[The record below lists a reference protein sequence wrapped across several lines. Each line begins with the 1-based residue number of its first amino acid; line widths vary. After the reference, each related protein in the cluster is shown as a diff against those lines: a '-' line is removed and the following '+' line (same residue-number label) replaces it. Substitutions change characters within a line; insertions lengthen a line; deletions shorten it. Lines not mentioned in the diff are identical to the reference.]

1 MGTTSPPTGRSDRAE
16 RRMARR
22 VRAWAMADKRHEAR
36 RAARDRAR
44 QAAGERWTAKRD
56 EVLAELVA
64 RQGPANAEMGAAAE
78 EGADAAC
85 GIATPAQLRAWQL
98 TVGAMPAEP
107 GDYWQREEQERRAVV
122 LAFAAQAT
130 RKVRAVVS
138 VTVTALRPVRATRTT
153 RRTTVRRVS
162 SFAGGTSSGERDDGG
177 GGEPPSSPLT
187 LPACPVERHPLAPVM
202 IGGAA

>member
-1 MGTTSPPTGRSDRAE
+1 MGTMSPPTRRSEGEDR
-16 RRMARR
+16 RQVRR
-22 VRAWAMADKRHEAR
+22 VRAWAMAEKRHEAR
-36 RAARDRAR
+36 REARDRAR
-44 QAAGERWTAKRD
+44 QAAGARWMTKRD
-56 EVLAELVA
+56 EVMAELIA
-64 RQGPANAEMGAAAE
+64 RQGPVNSEMGQAAE

-98 TVGAMPAEP
+98 TVGARPAEP
-107 GDYWQREEQERRAVV
+107 GDYWQREERERLAVV
-122 LAFAAQAT
+122 LAFAGTAT

-187 LPACPVERHPLAPVM
+187 LPAWLVERHPLAPVM
-202 IGGAA
+202 VGGAA